1 MGVALKIRDDLTAED
16 LRREAR
22 REQDGR
28 ASARM
33 HAIANALEGAS
44 RAEAARLAGM
54 ERQALRDAVLRYNGE
69 GLAGLHDRSKGR
81 PQRRL
86 DPAEEAALSAAIMRG
101 PDPAEDGCCAW
112 TRADLCRWLE
122 AQRHAIHAVTF
133 TRGGGSIVEHMSQ
146 VPAASRA
153 VHFRALHEQTTFG
166 PCLHSIGQGPEEARP
181 AGAAL
186 ELGSGFE

>member
-1 MGVALKIRDDLTAED
+1 MEDVMGVALKIRDDLTAED

-33 HAIANALEGAS
+33 YTIANALEGAS

-122 AQRHAIHAVTF
+122 AHHGKTYHPSSM
-133 TRGGGSIVEHMSQ
+133 TRVLRRLGFSRQKARPYHPKRDVEAQAAFKKGGSLIRSPQ
-146 VPAASRA
+146 
-153 VHFRALHEQTTFG
+153 
-166 PCLHSIGQGPEEARP
+166 
-181 AGAAL
+181 
-186 ELGSGFE
+186 